1 MAKRLGKIFSA
12 AVTAIIAALLLCN
25 VYTIVLRTA
34 FDVLQPSVFGV
45 SAAVVITGSM
55 EPAVSVNDMVVIH
68 EQESYEPG
76 DIVSYQSGSML
87 VTHRVTAVT
96 DGGYITRGD
105 ANNTDDGEIAKE
117 AVVGKVVLVIPKVGY
132 AIAFLQTP
140 LGMLVMTGVLFA
152 LVALPMGRKEESEE

>member
-45 SAAVVITGSM
+45 STAVVITGSM

>member
-25 VYTIVLRTA
+25 IYTIVLRTA

-45 SAAVVITGSM
+45 STAVVITGSM

-105 ANNTDDGEIAKE
+105 ANNTDDGEIARE

>member
-45 SAAVVITGSM
+45 STAVVITGSM

-76 DIVSYQSGSML
+76 DIVSYESGSML
-87 VTHRVTAVT
+87 VTHRVTAAT
-96 DGGYITRGD
+96 DGGYITKGD
-105 ANNTDDGEIAKE
+105 ANNTDDGEIARE

>member
-34 FDVLQPSVFGV
+34 FDVFQPSVFRV
-45 SAAVVITGSM
+45 STAVVITGSM

-87 VTHRVTAVT
+87 VTHRVAAVT

-105 ANNTDDGEIAKE
+105 ANNTDDGEIARE

>member
-25 VYTIVLRTA
+25 VYTIVLRSA

-45 SAAVVITGSM
+45 STAVVITGSM

-87 VTHRVTAVT
+87 VTHRIAEATEN
-96 DGGYITRGD
+96 GYITKGD
-105 ANNTDDGEIAKE
+105 ANNTDDGEIARE

>member
-1 MAKRLGKIFSA
+1 MAKRLGKIFST

-45 SAAVVITGSM
+45 STAVVITGSM

-117 AVVGKVVLVIPKVGY
+117 AVVGRVVLVIPKVGY

>member
-45 SAAVVITGSM
+45 STAVVITGSM

-87 VTHRVTAVT
+87 VTHRIAEATEN
-96 DGGYITRGD
+96 GYITKGD
-105 ANNTDDGEIAKE
+105 ANNTDDGEIARE

>member
-45 SAAVVITGSM
+45 STAVVITGSM

-105 ANNTDDGEIAKE
+105 ANNTDDGEIARE

>member
-45 SAAVVITGSM
+45 STAVVITGSM

-87 VTHRVTAVT
+87 VTHRVIAVT

-105 ANNTDDGEIAKE
+105 ANNTDDGEIARE
-117 AVVGKVVLVIPKVGY
+117 AVVGKVVLVIPKAGY

>member
-12 AVTAIIAALLLCN
+12 AVTAIIAVLLVCN

-45 SAAVVITGSM
+45 STAVVITGSM

-87 VTHRVTAVT
+87 VTHRVRLVT